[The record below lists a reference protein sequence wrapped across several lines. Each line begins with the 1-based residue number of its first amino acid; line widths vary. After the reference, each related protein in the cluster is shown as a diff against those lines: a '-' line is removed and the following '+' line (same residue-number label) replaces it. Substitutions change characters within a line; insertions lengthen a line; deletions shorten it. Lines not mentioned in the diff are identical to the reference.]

1 MRKETISDLT
11 TEKTELKREIGAFGG
26 VSIIAGIMIGS
37 GIFYLGAYV
46 LQRVGMNSGL
56 ALLCWI
62 IGGVISLFGGLA
74 YAEMGAAMPQSG
86 GRVVY
91 LNEAFH
97 PIVGFMNGFVDWL
110 IGGPGSVAALA
121 LALMGVFQ
129 PIFHLS
135 DFGCKIAAVVLIFG
149 ITAYNM
155 VGVKLASVVQNV
167 SMIAKM
173 VPVAI
178 ILLAALFVGRVTP
191 DLSFGSA
198 GVYAA
203 ENNTSVFSMI
213 ALAVVASLWAYEGWT
228 NLNTVAEEM
237 KNPRKNLPL
246 ALIIGIGGVTI
257 LYTLFNFAIMKV
269 LPHEEIAAMID
280 AGDLYLG
287 TAVAKKLLGSAGA
300 VVVTVGMVLAMFGSM
315 NGLILAQPR
324 MYYAMAKEGH
334 FFKSFTKLNKQKIPY
349 VPVIVQAVISSA
361 LVLLRNLSELTDMV
375 LSNLLFNVL
384 IVMAVPILRKKF
396 PNIERP
402 YKVWLYPVSIIF
414 TAIVFVALFVNSA
427 IENPILGSIGFT
439 VPALGAVV
447 YWIFDRKLKKEAGE
461 NKEANDG

>member
-91 LNEAFH
+91 LNEAYH

-178 ILLAALFVGRVTP
+178 ILLAVIAILAISIPVFAATNGDAATTTATAETAVEAAATTTADSTTGLKALASAIAVGIAAAGGAVGMG
-191 DLSFGSA
+191 LSA
-198 GVYAA
+198 GKAVEGIARQPEAESKIRTTLMLGLVFIETAIIYA
-203 ENNTSVFSMI
+203 
-213 ALAVVASLWAYEGWT
+213 LLVVI
-228 NLNTVAEEM
+228 
-237 KNPRKNLPL
+237 
-246 ALIIGIGGVTI
+246 LII
-257 LYTLFNFAIMKV
+257 FV
-269 LPHEEIAAMID
+269 L
-280 AGDLYLG
+280 
-287 TAVAKKLLGSAGA
+287 
-300 VVVTVGMVLAMFGSM
+300 
-315 NGLILAQPR
+315 
-324 MYYAMAKEGH
+324 
-334 FFKSFTKLNKQKIPY
+334 
-349 VPVIVQAVISSA
+349 
-361 LVLLRNLSELTDMV
+361 
-375 LSNLLFNVL
+375 
-384 IVMAVPILRKKF
+384 
-396 PNIERP
+396 
-402 YKVWLYPVSIIF
+402 
-414 TAIVFVALFVNSA
+414 
-427 IENPILGSIGFT
+427 
-439 VPALGAVV
+439 
-447 YWIFDRKLKKEAGE
+447 
-461 NKEANDG
+461 